1 MPNTNPISLMA
12 DEMLE
17 TFADVA
23 RTALRVRAMSRERL
37 VIHVLGLL
45 SETEQKVWATVV
57 VAAVDKAIRDM
68 LPVNERQQTSMPA

>member
-17 TFADVA
+17 SFADVA

-37 VIHVLGLL
+37 VIHV
-45 SETEQKVWATVV
+45 
-57 VAAVDKAIRDM
+57 
-68 LPVNERQQTSMPA
+68 